1 LGQRPIRAEVL
12 KQRGIATP
20 YHSPNA
26 ADIPAAFK
34 DAEGYWTGFSARAR
48 VLIINRRVQEK
59 PTSILAYTD
68 PRWKGKAVIANPLVR
83 NHDDTSRDTL
93 LSLG

>member
-1 LGQRPIRAEVL
+1 LSAAPLTPSISGVA
-12 KQRGIATP
+12 AP

-26 ADIPAAFK
+26 ADIPASFK
-34 DAEGYWTGFSARAR
+34 DAEGYWMGFSARAR

-68 PRWKGKAVIANPLVR
+68 PHWKGKALIANSMFGTTTTQVATFYLPL
-83 NHDDTSRDTL
+83 
-93 LSLG
+93 G